1 LGFLKRILPP
11 KASLSIAIDDK
22 IVADVHRHYK
32 GMVQLKCEEA
42 LKVEQIHLEVSV
54 DERYRKRRR
63 DNKGKVYYYDAYHN
77 HFYNNVV
84 FSWDFEAAAAYMGE
98 YKFDVEVPRPAPQ
111 YGGTIITS
119 LKAETKVKERL
130 DFSTVVYP
138 FSAGEEDELF
148 NRWLDG
154 SRDGAK
160 VQVAEDKLKGITLKV
175 KENDFDW
182 LKTNSSLPS
191 TDVSRLMVDSGYKA
205 GYFRGLSSRI
215 PKELVSVEVHNL
227 DGFEKKMRL

>member
-1 LGFLKRILPP
+1 M
-11 KASLSIAIDDK
+11 SINIKDK
-22 IVADVHRHYK
+22 IVADTHRHCK
-32 GMVQLKCEEA
+32 GEVQLKCEEA
-42 LKVEQIHLEVSV
+42 FKVEQLHLEVSV

-63 DNKGKVYYYDAYHN
+63 DNKGKVYYDDAYHN

-84 FSWDFEAAAAYMGE
+84 FSWDFEAAADYMGE
-98 YKFDVEVPRPAPQ
+98 YKFDVEMPRPAPQ

-119 LKAETKVKERL
+119 LKAEAKVKERP

-138 FSAGEEDELF
+138 FSGGVEDELF

-154 SRDGAK
+154 SRDGVK
-160 VQVAEDKLKGITLKV
+160 VQVAEDKLKEITLKL

-182 LKTNSSLPS
+182 LKANSSLPS

-205 GYFRGLSSRI
+205 GYFNGLSSRI
-215 PKELVSVEVHNL
+215 PKEFVSVEVTKL